1 MRNIISARRDKFVAR
16 QVTNASFALATTA
29 STSATDA
36 RSTSACTSPVAGLY
50 TLPTFPDV
58 PATTLLLTQWLMRCM
73 SLLIVFVRGVTE
85 LIEVLAEVT
94 LNELAVTFLAGEGV
108 FFDNNHST

>member
-1 MRNIISARRDKFVAR
+1 
-16 QVTNASFALATTA
+16 
-29 STSATDA
+29 
-36 RSTSACTSPVAGLY
+36 
-50 TLPTFPDV
+50 
-58 PATTLLLTQWLMRCM
+58 M

-108 FFDNNHST
+108 FFNNNHSTRQHGVYLAVHFETFPRRVVHVHVVLVVNTNLGFSVWIPHQNVGV

>member
-1 MRNIISARRDKFVAR
+1 
-16 QVTNASFALATTA
+16 
-29 STSATDA
+29 
-36 RSTSACTSPVAGLY
+36 
-50 TLPTFPDV
+50 
-58 PATTLLLTQWLMRCM
+58 M